1 MANYRKILLATDFS
15 AVSGQLAEQ
24 AHTIAA
30 AFGAELSLAHVLEP
44 VTVFD
49 PGYAEMFPLEL
60 ELTDQMLEAAKTRL
74 EQFAIPLAVP
84 KARQWVE
91 LGSPKAEIVRIA
103 DENQIDLI
111 VIGTHGRHGLGL
123 LLGSTASS
131 VVHHAH
137 CDVLTVR
144 LKEAA

>member
-24 AHTIAA
+24 ARTIAT

-44 VTVFD
+44 VAVFD
-49 PGYAEMFPLEL
+49 PGYAQMFPLEL
-60 ELTDQMLEAAKTRL
+60 DMTDQLLEAAQTHMEK
-74 EQFAIPLAVP
+74 FAIPLAVP
-84 KARQWVE
+84 KERQWVE

-131 VVHHAH
+131 VIHHAH

-144 LKEAA
+144 LKETA